1 MPVIPAFQVNFV
13 PDYSGTKHM
22 KKSHIFLLVILAVAV
37 AILVT
42 TSREASTY
50 VTFAEAYQMASQGN
64 TRSIHV
70 VGELKKNEKGEV
82 VGIEPGADKVSFSF
96 IMVDDSGR
104 EQTVFYNQPMPQD
117 FMRSEKV
124 VVIGRYQGNIF
135 RAEKILLKC
144 PSKYQENTVNV

>member
-1 MPVIPAFQVNFV
+1 
-13 PDYSGTKHM
+13 M

-37 AILVT
+37 AILIT

-50 VTFAEAYQMASQGN
+50 VTFTEAYQMASQGN

-124 VVIGRYQGNIF
+124 VVIGRYKGDIF
-135 RAEKILLKC
+135 YAEKILLKC

>member
-1 MPVIPAFQVNFV
+1 
-13 PDYSGTKHM
+13 M
-22 KKSHIFLLVILAVAV
+22 KKSHIFLLIILASAV
-37 AILVT
+37 AILIT

-50 VTFAEAYQMASQGN
+50 VTFTEAYQMASQGD

-70 VGELKKNEKGEV
+70 VGELKKNEQGKV

-96 IMVDDSGR
+96 IMVDDNGR

-124 VVIGRYQGNIF
+124 VVIGRYKGNIF
-135 RAEKILLKC
+135 YAEKILLKC

>member
-1 MPVIPAFQVNFV
+1 
-13 PDYSGTKHM
+13 M
-22 KKSHIFLLVILAVAV
+22 KKSHIFLLIILASAV
-37 AILVT
+37 AILIT

-50 VTFAEAYQMASQGN
+50 VTFTEAYQMASQGN

-70 VGELKKNEKGEV
+70 VGELKKNEQGEV

-96 IMVDDSGR
+96 IMVDDNGR

-124 VVIGRYQGNIF
+124 VVIGRYKGNIF
-135 RAEKILLKC
+135 YAEKILLKC